1 MSHVEHH
8 VVFECFLVLLH
19 EFDKETEG
27 KDISQTES
35 EEESAMQ
42 FLAVI
47 LIKIDHDEEQDQISY
62 RFIELSRMTGKHIY
76 PFEYECPGYIGRV
89 TDNFGVHQIRQ
100 TDEAGGDRS
109 SDGNHVHHIHIMK
122 FRLAAIQPKG
132 DHQSECTSVTGIN
145 SVGRKLYFSVLAV
158 FLVFAVS
165 FIVFQQAREKQYKI
179 GTLTIKLE
187 NYNELLAE
195 DLALSPGEGIIL
207 QDSLHNKNVTVAHEK
222 LQAFVREHESKD
234 LRVTL
239 VRPNGKVIYDNMS
252 SDYEHFANHAKREEI
267 AEALKNRVGSSVE
280 RQSKTLKHDYF
291 YVASYFPESKLIIRT
306 ALPYNNDLAKSLQAD
321 QHFIWFAIVAVIL
334 LTIVLYRFTD
344 RLAKNVSKLSIFAYK
359 ADHNESLEV
368 EDLAKFPN
376 DELGEIAERII
387 KMYKRIQTTRREQDV
402 LKRQLTQN
410 IAHELKTPVASIQ
423 GYLETILDNP
433 HINEEMK
440 SQFLQ
445 RCYAQSERLTS
456 LLRDISTLNRLDDGS
471 DMIDFEAVDITQM
484 VREIARET
492 ALERESH
499 KMTFENLL
507 PDQHIIVKGNRS
519 LLYSVFR
526 NLTDNA
532 IAYAGEG
539 RKITLSAKEQGN
551 KWHFIF
557 CDNGQGVPAE
567 HLSRLFER
575 FYRVDKGRSRKM
587 GGTGLGLAIVK
598 NAVLLH
604 GGTIRVSNQLEG
616 GLKFEFTLKK

>member
-1 MSHVEHH
+1 M
-8 VVFECFLVLLH
+8 L
-19 EFDKETEG
+19 K
-27 KDISQTES
+27 
-35 EEESAMQ
+35 
-42 FLAVI
+42 
-47 LIKIDHDEEQDQISY
+47 IKKTKS
-62 RFIELSRMTGKHIY
+62 K
-76 PFEYECPGYIGRV
+76 
-89 TDNFGVHQIRQ
+89 
-100 TDEAGGDRS
+100 
-109 SDGNHVHHIHIMK
+109 
-122 FRLAAIQPKG
+122 
-132 DHQSECTSVTGIN
+132 
-145 SVGRKLYFSVLAV
+145 VGRKLYLMVLTV

-165 FIVFQQAREKQYKI
+165 FIMFQQTREKQYKI
-179 GTLTIKLE
+179 STLTMKLE
-187 NYNELLAE
+187 NYNALLAE
-195 DLALSPGEGIIL
+195 DLSLAHDRGIIL
-207 QDSLHNKNVTVAHEK
+207 SNGDSLETLPSVRRSKLVVAETK
-222 LQAFVREHESKD
+222 LNAFIREHESKD

-239 VRPNGKVIYDNMS
+239 IRPDGKVVYDNMS
-252 SDYEHFANHAKREEI
+252 KHYDRFANHLNRKEI
-267 AEALKNRVGSSVE
+267 QEALKNGQGSSVE
-280 RQSKTLKHDYF
+280 RESKTLKQDYF
-291 YVASYFPESKLIIRT
+291 YVASYFPADSIIIRS
-306 ALPYNNDLAKSLQAD
+306 ALPYNDDLSKSLQAD
-321 QHFIWFAIVAVIL
+321 QHYIWFAVFAIII
-334 LTIVLYRFTD
+334 LTIVLYRFTH
-344 RLAKNVSKLSIFAYK
+344 RLGKNIAKLRIFAYK
-359 ADHNESLEV
+359 ADHNESLEI
-368 EDLAKFPN
+368 EDLAKFPD

-387 KMYKRIQTTRREQDV
+387 KMYKRIQTTRREQDI

-484 VREIARET
+484 VREIAHET

-499 KMTFENLL
+499 QMTFENLL

>member
-1 MSHVEHH
+1 M
-8 VVFECFLVLLH
+8 L
-19 EFDKETEG
+19 K
-27 KDISQTES
+27 
-35 EEESAMQ
+35 
-42 FLAVI
+42 
-47 LIKIDHDEEQDQISY
+47 IKKTKS
-62 RFIELSRMTGKHIY
+62 K
-76 PFEYECPGYIGRV
+76 
-89 TDNFGVHQIRQ
+89 
-100 TDEAGGDRS
+100 
-109 SDGNHVHHIHIMK
+109 
-122 FRLAAIQPKG
+122 
-132 DHQSECTSVTGIN
+132 
-145 SVGRKLYFSVLAV
+145 VGRKLYLMVLTV

-165 FIVFQQAREKQYKI
+165 FIMFQQTREKQYKI
-179 GTLTIKLE
+179 STLTMKLE
-187 NYNELLAE
+187 NYNALLAE
-195 DLALSPGEGIIL
+195 DLSLAHDRGIIL
-207 QDSLHNKNVTVAHEK
+207 SNGDSLETLPSVSRSKLVVAETK
-222 LQAFVREHESKD
+222 LNAFIREHESKD

-239 VRPNGKVIYDNMS
+239 IRPDGKVVYDNMS
-252 SDYEHFANHAKREEI
+252 KHYDRFANHLNRKEI
-267 AEALKNRVGSSVE
+267 QEALKNGQGSSVE
-280 RQSKTLKHDYF
+280 RESKTLKQDYF
-291 YVASYFPESKLIIRT
+291 YVASYFPADSIIIRS
-306 ALPYNNDLAKSLQAD
+306 ALPYNDDLSKSLQAD
-321 QHFIWFAIVAVIL
+321 QHYIWFAVFAIII
-334 LTIVLYRFTD
+334 LTIVLYRFTH
-344 RLAKNVSKLSIFAYK
+344 RLGKNIAKLRIFAYK
-359 ADHNESLEV
+359 ADHNESLEI
-368 EDLAKFPN
+368 EDLAKFPD

-387 KMYKRIQTTRREQDV
+387 KMYKRIQTTRREQDI

-433 HINEEMK
+433 HISEEMK
-440 SQFLQ
+440 EQFLQ

-492 ALERESH
+492 VLERESH
-499 KMTFENLL
+499 QMTFENLL

>member
-1 MSHVEHH
+1 MFKLNNV
-8 VVFECFLVLLH
+8 
-19 EFDKETEG
+19 G
-27 KDISQTES
+27 K
-35 EEESAMQ
+35 
-42 FLAVI
+42 
-47 LIKIDHDEEQDQISY
+47 
-62 RFIELSRMTGKHIY
+62 
-76 PFEYECPGYIGRV
+76 
-89 TDNFGVHQIRQ
+89 
-100 TDEAGGDRS
+100 
-109 SDGNHVHHIHIMK
+109 
-122 FRLAAIQPKG
+122 
-132 DHQSECTSVTGIN
+132 
-145 SVGRKLYFSVLAV
+145 KLYFSVLAV

-165 FIVFQQAREKQYKI
+165 FIVFQQTREKQYKI
-179 GTLTIKLE
+179 STLTLKLA

-195 DLALSPGEGIIL
+195 DLELSKTGGIL
-207 QDSLHNKNVTVAHEK
+207 LSDSVEVVDSVRVAEAK
-222 LQAFVREHESKD
+222 LEDFVQTHESKD

-239 VRPNGKVIYDNMS
+239 VKKDGTVIFDNMS
-252 SDYEHFANHAKREEI
+252 KDYRHFANHAQRAEI
-267 AEALKNRVGSSVE
+267 AQALKEGMGTSVE

-291 YVASYFPESKLIIRT
+291 YVASYFPKSRLIVRT
-306 ALPYNNDLAKSLQAD
+306 ALPYNDDLSRSLQAD
-321 QHFIWFAIVAVIL
+321 QHYIWFALAAIIL
-334 LTIVLYRFTD
+334 LTLVLYRFTN
-344 RLAKNVSKLSIFAYK
+344 RLAKNVSKLRIFAYK

-387 KMYKRIQTTRREQDV
+387 KMYKRIQTTRKEQDI

-433 HINEEMK
+433 HINEETK
-440 SQFLQ
+440 ALFLQ

-471 DMIDFEAVDITQM
+471 DMIDFEAVDITMM
-484 VREIARET
+484 VAEINRET
-492 ALERESH
+492 TLEREGH
-499 KMTFENLL
+499 HMTFDNKL
-507 PDQHIIVKGNRS
+507 PERIVVKGNRS

-526 NLTDNA
+526 NFVDNA

-539 RKITLSAKEQGN
+539 TTMTLEAREQGN

-557 CDNGQGVPAE
+557 RDNGQGVPQE
-567 HLSRLFER
+567 HLARLFER

-604 GGTIRVSNQLEG
+604 GGTIRVNNLPEG
-616 GLKFEFTLKK
+616 GLKFEFTIKK

>member
-1 MSHVEHH
+1 M
-8 VVFECFLVLLH
+8 
-19 EFDKETEG
+19 
-27 KDISQTES
+27 
-35 EEESAMQ
+35 
-42 FLAVI
+42 
-47 LIKIDHDEEQDQISY
+47 IKVQNAK
-62 RFIELSRMTGKHIY
+62 SR
-76 PFEYECPGYIGRV
+76 
-89 TDNFGVHQIRQ
+89 
-100 TDEAGGDRS
+100 
-109 SDGNHVHHIHIMK
+109 
-122 FRLAAIQPKG
+122 
-132 DHQSECTSVTGIN
+132 
-145 SVGRKLYFSVLAV
+145 VGRKLYFTVLTV

-165 FIVFQQAREKQYKI
+165 FIVFQQMREKQYKI
-179 GTLTIKLE
+179 STLTMKLE
-187 NYNELLAE
+187 GYNALLEE
-195 DLALSPGEGIIL
+195 DLALAHDKGIIL
-207 QDSLHNKNVTVAHEK
+207 KEGLTSADSLASKDSLATSKILVVEDK
-222 LQAFVREHESKD
+222 LDAFVRNHESKD

-239 VRPNGKVIYDNMS
+239 VRPDGKVVYDNMRK
-252 SDYEHFANHAKREEI
+252 DYDHFANHINRKEI
-267 AEALKNRVGSSVE
+267 QEALKNGQGSSVD
-280 RQSKTLKHDYF
+280 RQSKTMKQDYF
-291 YVASYFPESKLIIRT
+291 YVASYFPADSIIIRS
-306 ALPYNNDLAKSLQAD
+306 ALPYNNDLSKSLQAD
-321 QHFIWFAIVAVIL
+321 QHYIWFAIGAIIL
-334 LTIVLYRFTD
+334 LTIVLYRFTN
-344 RLAKNVSKLSIFAYK
+344 RLGKNIAKLRIFAYK
-359 ADHNESLEV
+359 ADHNESLEI
-368 EDLAKFPN
+368 EDLASFPN

-484 VREIARET
+484 VSEIAHET